1 MDIKTEVSQT
11 LLSLL
16 MKGGWLMVPLILLSL
31 AAVYVLI
38 ERLLTYRACLNLSE
52 SFLQALDNQ
61 LHNGD
66 IHQLQQLCTAED
78 NIIQKVLLKGIQ
90 SRQTAAKSVECI
102 LESESKRII
111 ASLEER
117 LSILATIAGVAPM
130 IGFLGTVT
138 GMIQTF
144 MSISQEKNQLATQL
158 FSNGIYE
165 AMVTTMVGL
174 IVGIVAYI
182 GYNYCLMRVT
192 KAADQLAYA
201 ANLFLAKW
209 ILK

>member
-1 MDIKTEVSQT
+1 MDIKTEVSQNV
-11 LLSLL
+11 LSLL
-16 MKGGWLMVPLILLSL
+16 MKGGWLMVPLLLLSL
-31 AAVYVLI
+31 VGVYVLI
-38 ERLLTYRACLNLSE
+38 ERLLTYRTYLNLSE
-52 SFLQALDNQ
+52 SFLETLDDQ
-61 LHNGD
+61 LQSGD
-66 IHQLQQLCTAED
+66 IHQLQKLCTPAD

-90 SRQTAAKSVECI
+90 SRQTAAKSTECI

-111 ASLEER
+111 ATLEER
-117 LSILATIAGVAPM
+117 LAILATIAGVAPM

-144 MSISQEKNQLATQL
+144 MSISQEKSQLATQL

-174 IVGIVAYI
+174 IIGIIAYI

-192 KAADQLAYA
+192 KAADRLSYA